1 MTLVLQS
8 EASEC
13 ALACLAMIASAHGYH
28 ADLADLRRRF
38 PISLKGAT
46 LAQLIRHAEAL
57 GFAARPLR
65 LELEELKDLSVP
77 CILHWDL
84 NHFVVLKRVKGE
96 RVVILDPAVGER
108 VLPLTKV
115 SKHFTGVALE
125 LTPTAEFKAADV
137 RRRVHF
143 RELTGRVRGL
153 PVALTQLFVLA
164 LALEVFALAAPLF
177 NQFVIDEVVV
187 SGDRELLDVLLVG
200 FALLL
205 VTQTAIGLLRQWL
218 MMRLALDVNYQWS
231 ASLFA
236 HLVRLPAVFF
246 EKRHLGD
253 IVSRF
258 GSLTAMQNT
267 LTTAVIGAVLDGIM
281 AILALV
287 ILFLYSPALTAV
299 ALIAVA
305 AYGLIRL
312 AFYRPFRDATEE
324 RLVLSAKEQ
333 SHFLETLRAMLPLKL
348 SGRETERRA
357 RWQHLLADVFN
368 RDVRTEKLGIVFSV
382 SQTAITGAAT
392 LAIFYLGARLVMDN
406 ELTIGMLIAFASYQA
421 TFTGRMQALI
431 GYAFAWRM
439 LSLHAERLADIALE
453 PPEAEPPV
461 ETDVQRLAPRIE
473 LRNVSFRYAEG
484 EPWVLKDLSLT
495 IEPGESVAIIGPSGC
510 GKSTLMKIILGVQPP
525 TEGEVLIDGVPIRRL
540 GLRQYRKLLGAVLQD
555 DQLLSGS
562 IAENIAFFDPQP
574 DDRRI
579 EAAARVAAVH
589 DEVHRMP
596 MGYQTLVGGQ
606 KQRVLLA
613 RALYKRPKILVLDE
627 ATSHLDV
634 FNERRVNQAIAGL
647 KLTRIVVAHR
657 PETIASAGRVIALGQ
672 TADEPQLHGAA
683 AAVA

>member
-1 MTLVLQS
+1 
-8 EASEC
+8 
-13 ALACLAMIASAHGYH
+13 MIASAHGLKT
-28 ADLADLRRRF
+28 DLADLRRRF
-38 PISLKGAT
+38 SISLKGAA
-46 LAQLIRHAEAL
+46 LEHLIRHSEAL
-57 GFAARPLR
+57 GLAARPLR
-65 LELEELKDLSVP
+65 LELEELGGLALP

-84 NHFVVLKRVKGE
+84 NHFVVLKRVQRD
-96 RVVILDPAVGER
+96 RVVIFDPAVGER
-108 VLPLTKV
+108 VLQRAVV

-125 LTPTAEFKAADV
+125 LTPTAEFKPIDA
-137 RRRVHF
+137 RRRVRF

-187 SGDRELLDVLLVG
+187 SGDRELLDVLLIG

-205 VTQTAIGLLRQWL
+205 VTQTAISLLRRWL

-236 HLVRLPAVFF
+236 HLLRLPAAFF

-258 GSLTAMQNT
+258 GSLAAMQNT

-281 AILALV
+281 AMLALV
-287 ILFLYSPALTAV
+287 ILFLYSPTLTWV
-299 ALIAVA
+299 ALLAVA
-305 AYGLIRL
+305 AYALIRL
-312 AFYRPFRDATEE
+312 AFYRPFRNATEE
-324 RLVLSAKEQ
+324 RLVLAAKEQ

-348 SGRETERRA
+348 SGRESERRA

-368 RDVRTEKLGIVFSV
+368 RDVRTEKLGIVFSI

-431 GYAFAWRM
+431 GYAFDWRM
-439 LSLHAERLADIALE
+439 LGLHAERLADIALE
-453 PPEAEPPV
+453 PPEERPPV
-461 ETDVQRLAPRIE
+461 ETDAARLAPRIE
-473 LRNVSFRYAEG
+473 LRNISFRYADG
-484 EPWVLKDLSLT
+484 EPWVLKNLSLL

-510 GKSTLMKIILGVQPP
+510 GKSTLMKIVLGVLAP
-525 TEGEVLIDGVPIRRL
+525 TEGEVFIDGIPIRRL
-540 GLRQYRKLLGAVLQD
+540 GLAQYRRLIGAVLQD
-555 DQLLSGS
+555 DHLLAGS

-574 DDRRI
+574 EDRRI

-589 DEVHRMP
+589 EEIHRMP
-596 MGYQTLVGGQ
+596 MGYQTLVGDLGTSLSGGQ

-657 PETIASAGRVIALGQ
+657 PETIASAGRVISLAAPAEAHRPGER
-672 TADEPQLHGAA
+672 APAA
-683 AAVA
+683 A